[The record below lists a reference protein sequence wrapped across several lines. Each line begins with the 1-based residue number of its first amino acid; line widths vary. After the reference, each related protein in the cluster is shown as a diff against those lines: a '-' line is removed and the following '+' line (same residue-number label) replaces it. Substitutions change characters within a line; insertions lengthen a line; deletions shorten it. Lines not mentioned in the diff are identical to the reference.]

1 MPKRTAIARIPRFL
15 FRPAFIAERVEPYA
29 GGALSDTAQRHPC
42 HLTGRSAFTPDRF
55 IEIDCNSIF
64 SKRLRRDFSSNPAL
78 VWNLRPKYSEERKA
92 MKRMCAW
99 CGLALDPSERRE
111 HLQVTHGVCKACR
124 RRFFASP
131 KAKEADSRSTKE
143 EDGDG
148 SGYAAEL
155 GPGTPTTA
163 E

>member
-1 MPKRTAIARIPRFL
+1 MVFPQIQHWYGTC
-15 FRPAFIAERVEPYA
+15 PY
-29 GGALSDTAQRHPC
+29 
-42 HLTGRSAFTPDRF
+42 
-55 IEIDCNSIF
+55 
-64 SKRLRRDFSSNPAL
+64 
-78 VWNLRPKYSEERKA
+78 KYSEERNA

-99 CGLALDPSERRE
+99 CGLALDRSERSE
-111 HLQVTHGVCKACR
+111 HSQVTHGVCQVCR

-148 SGYAAEL
+148 SGKAAEL
-155 GPGTPTTA
+155 GPGTPTPT

>member
-1 MPKRTAIARIPRFL
+1 MDFPQIQHRYGTC
-15 FRPAFIAERVEPYA
+15 PY
-29 GGALSDTAQRHPC
+29 
-42 HLTGRSAFTPDRF
+42 
-55 IEIDCNSIF
+55 N
-64 SKRLRRDFSSNPAL
+64 
-78 VWNLRPKYSEERKA
+78 YSEERNA

-99 CGLALDPSERRE
+99 YGLALDRSERSE
-111 HLQVTHGVCKACR
+111 HSQVTHGVCQVCR

-148 SGYAAEL
+148 SGKAAEL
-155 GPGTPTTA
+155 GPGTPTPT